1 MQFDFGKNWLDFS
14 KHALTAE
21 KVEQAKQD
29 FEKLFEK
36 IELNGKNLLDIGF
49 GQGLS
54 LLIAKQKG
62 ATVVGCE
69 INPTCEDALKQT
81 LAYFP
86 TIKLTDIP
94 LVKGSILNQD
104 TVEELLQH
112 AENQG
117 FDIVHSWG
125 VLHHTGDMQY
135 ALQQTAS
142 LVKEGG
148 SLIVSIYNKHW
159 TSPIWLVIKWS
170 YCKLPF
176 WLQKRSLIFSIP
188 SYG

>member
-14 KHALTAE
+14 KHALTVE

-54 LLIAKQKG
+54 LLLAKQKG
-62 ATVVGCE
+62 ATIVGCE

-104 TVEELLQH
+104 TVEQLLQH
-112 AENQG
+112 CDNLG
-117 FDIVHSWG
+117 FDLVHSWG
-125 VLHHTGDMQY
+125 VLCLTGKMRNSIQN
-135 ALQQTAS
+135 TAS
-142 LVKEGG
+142 LVKPGG
-148 SLIVSIYNKHW
+148 HLVISIYNKHW
-159 TSPIWLVIKWS
+159 TSPIWLTIKWL
-170 YCKLPF
+170 YCKSPKLF
-176 WLQKRSLIFSIP
+176 QKP
-188 SYG
+188 